1 MLSWTRGSVSHLYF
15 DDFEHFVVAVVQKFV
30 EACSV
35 HDTVCYTIHLWR
47 NSNIWHMAYQ
57 LTQQSIC
64 WQVMHLVP
72 CNHSQVLFHSL
83 VKLL

>member
-1 MLSWTRGSVSHLYF
+1 M
-15 DDFEHFVVAVVQKFV
+15 QKFV

-47 NSNIWHMAYQ
+47 NSDTLITHGISAHSAEYMLGGDAFGAVQSLSQ
-57 LTQQSIC
+57 L
-64 WQVMHLVP
+64 
-72 CNHSQVLFHSL
+72 LFHSL